1 MGPHRHARR
10 EVLQAILVVAFS
22 CSMAGCGTTPDRPV
36 AERFERQPWARVSA
50 EQAYAECHHAINSYA
65 LGSNMYLCMKS
76 KGYNER

>member
-1 MGPHRHARR
+1 MEAHRRIWHGAMSLLM
-10 EVLQAILVVAFS
+10 VIAITSGISA
-22 CSMAGCGTTPDRPV
+22 CGTTPDRPLGQQ
-36 AERFERQPWARVSA
+36 FEQQPWARLSV